1 MVSGVLRLGIS
12 AGVRRC
18 SIKVIVAGLSK
29 PQQLFRSE
37 IVPISVC
44 FSTFSSTL
52 SKKQDINSEVLQS
65 VLESTI
71 LKTTKSNNE
80 KGLKLNLNL
89 KVRPVESILV
99 RVVVGNNITPNRAV
113 TLLSELSKL
122 TLSNQAKFEDFSND
136 HRFKVLCNTLGN
148 NCNQLTHL
156 GLITGLRSVL
166 VLGFSPD
173 SFIVQSLENEILW
186 KARKMNLKAL
196 SICLHFHINFQE
208 SDLQK
213 KVVKTLVQTIQKR
226 YFEISD
232 GTDVLKLLEQASN
245 FSEDFMTKIED
256 RALEL
261 AGNLSIEELNKL
273 LCLLAELNRRPTPLL
288 RALVF
293 HMNQSQEK
301 LSLKQMI
308 NTLYALNKLN
318 FPDSSCLQKIS
329 SEVLVEVVNLDKVSV
344 ISALLTSLGHL
355 RWKHPALLEACGER
369 LLKYSDKCRPQEW
382 VAYLLTLAKV
392 NYIPENPGPIFSLI
406 SSELVQKNIPD
417 SAVWLDIVWS
427 LAILGRATES
437 HLRSVLSPSFYQPL
451 IGMGTF
457 RSYSSKMKLLNL
469 NAVATLEI
477 TTCPPIINEPA
488 LEDISPP
495 ATPDTKSVNKSVLEA
510 LNNFVPRGKF
520 MATNLSTTM
529 GCIIDAEFIVNKDG
543 KPQPIVDYGVQAG
556 FNSDTKPVPADCYR
570 IALLVWDFKD
580 LTMHSQDVIGV
591 NALNIRLL
599 TKLGYTVVQVLH
611 SEFNLL
617 TTTVKKVQ
625 YLQQKIA
632 EVLHNKDST
641 VF

>member
-1 MVSGVLRLGIS
+1 MMVFGVLRLGFSSGI
-12 AGVRRC
+12 RC
-18 SIKVIVAGLSK
+18 SLKVVVARLSK

-37 IVPISVC
+37 IIPISIC

-52 SKKQDINSEVLQS
+52 SKRQEINSEISQS
-65 VLESTI
+65 VLEGKV
-71 LKTTKSNNE
+71 LKTTKPNNE
-80 KGLKLNLNL
+80 TGLKLNLNS
-89 KVRPVESILV
+89 KVQAVESILV
-99 RVVVGNNITPNRAV
+99 HVVVGNNITPNRAV

-122 TLSNQAKFEDFSND
+122 IVSNQAKFDFSD
-136 HRFKVLCNTLGN
+136 DKRFKVLCKTLESS
-148 NCNQLTHL
+148 CNQLTHL
-156 GLITGLRSVL
+156 GLIKGLKSVL

-173 SFIVQSLENEILW
+173 SFVVQSLENEILW
-186 KARKMNLKAL
+186 KIRKMNLKSL
-196 SICLHFHINFQE
+196 SICLYFHVNFQE

-232 GTDVLKLLEQASN
+232 GTDILKLLQRASN
-245 FSEDFMTKIED
+245 FSEDFLTKIED

-261 AGNLSIEELNKL
+261 AGNLSIEELHKL

-329 SEVLVEVVNLDKVSV
+329 SEALVEVANLDKVSV
-344 ISALLTSLGHL
+344 ISALLISLGHL
-355 RWKHPALLEACGER
+355 RWKHPALLELCGER
-369 LLKYSDKCRPQEW
+369 LLKNSDKCRPQEW

-392 NYIPENPGPIFSLI
+392 NYIPENPEPIFSLI

-437 HLRSVLSPSFYQPL
+437 HLRSVLSPVFYQPL

-457 RSYSSKMKLLNL
+457 HSYSCKLKLLNL
-469 NAVATLEI
+469 NTVAMLEI
-477 TTCPPIINEPA
+477 TTCPPIENEPA
-488 LEDISPP
+488 LEDTTPP
-495 ATPDTKSVNKSVLEA
+495 TPDTKSVNNSVLEA

-520 MATNLSTTM
+520 MATNLSTTI

-543 KPQPIVDYGVQAG
+543 KPQPIAGYGIQAG
-556 FNSDTKPVPADCYR
+556 LNSDTKPIPADYYR

-580 LTMHSQDVIGV
+580 LTMHSQDVTGV
-591 NALNIRLL
+591 NALNVRLL

-611 SEFNLL
+611 SEFSLL

-632 EVLHNKDST
+632 DVLHNKHST
-641 VF
+641 IL